1 MNAATFLSE
10 LRRRDI
16 EVWLDGGQLRCS
28 AKTGALTPELREEL
42 ARRKQ
47 EIVKVLTAAQA
58 LVSQERAIVPL
69 QASGSRIPVF
79 AVPGHNGDVF
89 CYRALAQRLGE
100 DQPFFGLQPPGVDGL
115 EAPLEEVDALAACF
129 ARQVRAFWPQGPYVI
144 AGFCAGGAVA
154 FELAQQLAHEGATVS
169 ALALF
174 GSPYPAYFKPASQLT
189 QRLAQQTARFATLT
203 RELLSRSPGE
213 CRSYLNERLARRRER
228 LAAERAALADPVLQV
243 RAKVERATIAA
254 VAAYVPKEYKGRT
267 VLFQPNRQWD
277 VADRWRS
284 VAPRAERY
292 FGPDGLAQQVMLRE
306 PNAGTFA
313 ELFRTALQDWKIP

>member
-1 MNAATFLSE
+1 MRSPRASRVKFAHFGRKARTSSPA
-10 LRRRDI
+10 
-16 EVWLDGGQLRCS
+16 S
-28 AKTGALTPELREEL
+28 A
-42 ARRKQ
+42 
-47 EIVKVLTAAQA
+47 
-58 LVSQERAIVPL
+58 RA
-69 QASGSRIPVF
+69 
-79 AVPGHNGDVF
+79 
-89 CYRALAQRLGE
+89 
-100 DQPFFGLQPPGVDGL
+100 
-115 EAPLEEVDALAACF
+115 
-129 ARQVRAFWPQGPYVI
+129 
-144 AGFCAGGAVA
+144 AVA
-154 FELAQQLAHEGATVS
+154 FELAQQLAREGATS
-169 ALALF
+169 RARA
-174 GSPYPAYFKPASQLT
+174 GDPYPAYFKPASQLT

-213 CRSYLNERLARRRER
+213 CRGYLNERLARRRER
-228 LAAERAALADPVLQV
+228 LAAERAVLADPVLQV